1 MLPYTVV
8 CTIYRVCWQWPEHPL
23 LQIGSKL
30 APNEKQKKN
39 TICLF
44 IIQKCGKFWRL
55 SLDNF
60 IKHKSFFSE
69 EYEAGGDWVV
79 VQSQGSMAQLSQIDF
94 HLTDETESAEICK
107 KYNFLK
113 GSS

>member
-1 MLPYTVV
+1 MLPYTVPSTMYV
-8 CTIYRVCWQWPEHPL
+8 DSASTVTNRIQTC
-23 LQIGSKL
+23 SKW
-30 APNEKQKKN
+30 KTKTKK